1 LPVSQ
6 RFLFA
11 IFLLIAFTL
20 VGVDYLLP
28 IDPAVKFLLV
38 LAALAFDILAFS
50 TKLYMD
56 FFIPFLKMKGRT
68 VVIDTDEPFRMAP
81 SNNAIVVRKGADIF
95 ASAFVTIPTYR
106 SATEMNQDE
115 KIDFARLFSRALT
128 LTKLPVKFGAQLY
141 VINKDEY
148 INNIKRKLDEA
159 EERYQTVSISK
170 TASKSESERI
180 RGEVTMWHNLFESV
194 NKVKSQALE
203 AYAMTTAQGGTEEEA
218 INLALQQADEIAAG
232 ISAIFGV
239 QANIVE
245 GADILRFI
253 EPDYMIP
260 FVTVS
265 EQMRGAEAGQQQAV

>member
-68 VVIDTDEPFRMAP
+68 VVINTDEPFRMAP

-159 EERYQTVSISK
+159 EERYQTLSISK

-265 EQMRGAEAGQQQAV
+265 EQMRGAEVGQQQAV